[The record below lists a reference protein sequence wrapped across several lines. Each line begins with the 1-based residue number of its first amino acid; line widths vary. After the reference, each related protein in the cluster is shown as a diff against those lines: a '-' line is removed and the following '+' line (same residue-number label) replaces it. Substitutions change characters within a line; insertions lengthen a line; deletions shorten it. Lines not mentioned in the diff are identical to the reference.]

1 MKIKI
6 SIIADDE
13 LFQISY
19 NSSLNALIFW
29 FFNINIFV
37 VMSDYL
43 LIAKVYDLY
52 QVCEY
57 IS

>member
-19 NSSLNALIFW
+19 NSSLNVLIFW

>member
-19 NSSLNALIFW
+19 NSSLNVLIFW
-29 FFNINIFV
+29 FFNINIF